1 MKEGNNQKVIARK
14 PLRYEK
20 QPRKKGGNILKDTF
34 PPILIPTKRTETY
47 FEVIIAVAIL
57 ISVIELLSGDIMGG
71 SMGSDINIGYPLPMI
86 SMSFEGESDSIFKF
100 GNLVLDFLIY
110 LAIAYMLDI
119 LIGLMFQKNTKK
131 KNKHTLKTLKPIKN
145 FTKKDENKDKT
156 NIPDNAKPVV
166 EDVSTQNTVQS
177 KI

>member
-1 MKEGNNQKVIARK
+1 
-14 PLRYEK
+14 
-20 QPRKKGGNILKDTF
+20 
-34 PPILIPTKRTETY
+34 
-47 FEVIIAVAIL
+47 
-57 ISVIELLSGDIMGG
+57 
-71 SMGSDINIGYPLPMI
+71 
-86 SMSFEGESDSIFKF
+86 
-100 GNLVLDFLIY
+100 
-110 LAIAYMLDI
+110 DI